1 MDYRHALRFLLSLSD
16 WERLPA
22 GQAGLPASAKG
33 GSAQTGG
40 RLAASGGGQPG
51 ALAVVQSREAARFNL
66 ERVRSLLARLGNPH
80 LGRGTIHVAGS
91 KGKGSVAAMIASVLR
106 AAGVHAGLYTS
117 PHLHRITERIAVDGE
132 AISPDDLA
140 RLTEPLRD
148 AVAAE
153 NADGARGQMTTFEAL
168 TALAFLYFRE
178 RGVEWQVLEVGLGGR
193 LDATNVVE
201 EKAVCVITPIS
212 LEHTAVLGET
222 VGQIAAE
229 KAAIITPGATVVMG
243 LQPARGG
250 AAEVIRRACAERGAH
265 LLEVAQACA
274 VTRLGFS
281 SEGQDFRLRTPC
293 GTYGLRLPLLGRHQL
308 ENAATA
314 VLALESLPD
323 RQAGLPDHGLTIPEA
338 ALRRGLQEVR
348 WPARLE
354 IIRRRPLVVL
364 DGAHNVDSVRRLC
377 QALEEYLAY
386 SRAIVVAGFSADKDI
401 GAIAAEMERLPRLA
415 RVIATRSPH
424 PRAAP
429 ADAVAAAFLEREI
442 ETTWEEDVP
451 AALEVALSLAAPED
465 VVCVMGSLFVAAEA
479 RRHILGLEADPVPVP
494 ARAASASGSGR
505 TSAAL

>member
-1 MDYRHALRFLLSLSD
+1 MDYPHALRFLLSLSD

-22 GQAGLPASAKG
+22 GQAGLPAA
-33 GSAQTGG
+33 
-40 RLAASGGGQPG
+40 PG
-51 ALAVVQSREAARFNL
+51 ALAVVQTREAARFNL
-66 ERVRSLLARLGNPH
+66 ERVRSLLARLGDPH

-106 AAGVHAGLYTS
+106 AAGVPAGLYTS

-132 AISPDDLA
+132 AISPDDFA
-140 RLTEPLRD
+140 RLTETLRG
-148 AVAAE
+148 AVEAE
-153 NADGARGQMTTFEAL
+153 NAGGPAQPGRQLTTFEAL

-178 RGVEWQVLEVGLGGR
+178 RGVQWQVLEVGLGGR

-222 VGQIAAE
+222 VGQIATE

-243 LQPARGG
+243 LQRES
-250 AAEVIRRACAERGAH
+250 AAEVIRRACAERGAR

-274 VTRLGFS
+274 LTRLGFS
-281 SEGQDFRLRTPC
+281 LEGQDFRLRTPR

-314 VLALESLPD
+314 VLALE
-323 RQAGLPDHGLTIPEA
+323 GLADHGLTIPEA

-377 QALEEYLAY
+377 QALEEYLPY
-386 SRAIVVAGFSADKDI
+386 SRAIVVAGFSADKDV
-401 GAIAAEMERLPRLA
+401 GAIAAELERLPRLD

-429 ADAVAAAFLEREI
+429 ADAVAAAFLEQEI

-451 AALEVALSLAAPED
+451 AAVEVALSLAAPGD
-465 VVCVMGSLFVAAEA
+465 MVCVMGSLFVAAEA
-479 RRHILGLEADPVPVP
+479 RRHILGLEADPAP
-494 ARAASASGSGR
+494 APASLAFTSGSGR
-505 TSAAL
+505 TAAAP

>member
-22 GQAGLPASAKG
+22 
-33 GSAQTGG
+33 T
-40 RLAASGGGQPG
+40 PG
-51 ALAVVQSREAARFNL
+51 ALPLVQTRQAARFNL
-66 ERVRSLLARLGNPH
+66 ERVRSLLARLDNPH

-106 AAGVHAGLYTS
+106 AAGVPTGLYTS

-132 AISPDDLA
+132 AISPDDLG
-140 RLTEPLRD
+140 RLTEPLRA
-148 AVAAE
+148 AVEAE
-153 NADGARGQMTTFEAL
+153 NGDGALGQITTFEAL

-178 RGVEWQVLEVGLGGR
+178 RDVQWQVLEVGLGGR

-201 EKAVCVITPIS
+201 EKAVCVITPVS

-243 LQPARGG
+243 LQREP
-250 AAEVIRRACAERGAH
+250 AAEVVGRACVERGAH

-274 VTRLGFS
+274 LTRLGFS
-281 SEGQDFRLRTPC
+281 LEGQDFRLRTPR

-314 VLALESLPD
+314 VLALESLV
-323 RQAGLPDHGLTIPEA
+323 GHGLAIPET
-338 ALRRGLQEVR
+338 ALRGGLEEVR

-354 IIRRRPLVVL
+354 VIRRRPLVVL
-364 DGAHNVDSVRRLC
+364 DGAHNVDSVQRLC
-377 QALEEYLAY
+377 QALEEYLPY
-386 SRAIVVAGFSADKDI
+386 SRAIVVAGFSADKDV
-401 GAIAAEMERLPRLA
+401 GAIAAELERLPRLA

-429 ADAVAAAFLEREI
+429 AEAVAAAFLERGI
-442 ETTWEEDVP
+442 ETTWEGDVP

-465 VVCVMGSLFVAAEA
+465 MVCVMGSLFVAAEA
-479 RRHILGLEADPVPVP
+479 RRHILGLETDPAP
-494 ARAASASGSGR
+494 APASLASASGSGR
-505 TSAAL
+505 APAAS

>member
-1 MDYRHALRFLLSLSD
+1 MDYRHALHFLLSLSD

-22 GQAGLPASAKG
+22 GQAGLPAG
-33 GSAQTGG
+33 
-40 RLAASGGGQPG
+40 AA
-51 ALAVVQSREAARFNL
+51 ALAVVQTREAARFNL

-117 PHLHRITERIAVDGE
+117 PHLHRMAERIAVDGE
-132 AISPDDLA
+132 AISPDDFG
-140 RLTEPLRD
+140 RLTEPLRE

-153 NADGARGQMTTFEAL
+153 NADGPAQPGGQITTFEAL

-178 RGVEWQVLEVGLGGR
+178 RAVRWQVLEVGLGGR

-222 VGQIAAE
+222 VGQIATE
-229 KAAIITPGATVVMG
+229 KAAIITPGATVIMG
-243 LQPARGG
+243 LQRES
-250 AAEVIRRACAERGAH
+250 AAEVVRRTCAERGAH

-274 VTRLGFS
+274 LTRLGFS
-281 SEGQDFRLRTPC
+281 SEGQDFRLRTPR
-293 GTYGLRLPLLGRHQL
+293 GTHGLRLPLLGRHQL

-323 RQAGLPDHGLTIPEA
+323 RQAGLADYGLTIPEG
-338 ALRRGLQEVR
+338 ALRRGLEEVR
-348 WPARLE
+348 WLARLE

-377 QALEEYLAY
+377 QALEEYLSY

-401 GAIAAEMERLPRLA
+401 GAIAAELERLPRLA

-429 ADAVAAAFLEREI
+429 ADAVAAAFWEREI
-442 ETTWEEDVP
+442 ETAWEENVP

-465 VVCVMGSLFVAAEA
+465 MVCVMGSLFVAAEA
-479 RRHILGLEADPVPVP
+479 RRHILGIETDPAP
-494 ARAASASGSGR
+494 AAASLASTSGGGW
-505 TSAAL
+505 SAAEP

>member
-1 MDYRHALRFLLSLSD
+1 MDYPHALRFLLSLSD

-22 GQAGLPASAKG
+22 GQAGLPASA
-33 GSAQTGG
+33 
-40 RLAASGGGQPG
+40 PG
-51 ALAVVQSREAARFNL
+51 ALAVVQTREAARFNL
-66 ERVRSLLARLGNPH
+66 ERVRCLLARLGDPH

-106 AAGVHAGLYTS
+106 AAGVRAGLYTS

-132 AISPDDLA
+132 AISPDDFA

-153 NADGARGQMTTFEAL
+153 NAGGPAQPGGQLTTFEAL

-243 LQPARGG
+243 LQRES
-250 AAEVIRRACAERGAH
+250 AADVVRRACAERGAH

-281 SEGQDFRLRTPC
+281 SEGQDFRLRTPR

-323 RQAGLPDHGLTIPEA
+323 RPACPASLSGRQAGRQAGLADHGLTIPEA

-364 DGAHNVDSVRRLC
+364 DGAHNVDSVRRLR
-377 QALEEYLAY
+377 QALEEYLPY

-401 GAIAAEMERLPRLA
+401 GAIAAEMERLPRLV

-429 ADAVAAAFLEREI
+429 ADAVAAAFLEREM
-442 ETTWEEDVP
+442 ETTWEEDVS

-479 RRHILGLEADPVPVP
+479 RRHILGLEADPAP
-494 ARAASASGSGR
+494 ARLASASGSGR
-505 TSAAL
+505 ASAAP

>member
-22 GQAGLPASAKG
+22 SAKG
-33 GSAQTGG
+33 GSA
-40 RLAASGGGQPG
+40 SGGGQAG
-51 ALAVVQSREAARFNL
+51 ALAVVQTREAARFNL
-66 ERVRSLLARLGNPH
+66 ERVRSLLARLGDPH
-80 LGRGTIHVAGS
+80 LGRGAIHVAGS

-117 PHLHRITERIAVDGE
+117 PHLHRMTERIAVDGE
-132 AISPDDLA
+132 AISPDDFG

-148 AVAAE
+148 AVEAE
-153 NADGARGQMTTFEAL
+153 NADGARGQVTTFETL

-222 VGQIAAE
+222 VGQIASE

-243 LQPARGG
+243 LQRES
-250 AAEVIRRACAERGAH
+250 AAEVIRSACAERGAR
-265 LLEVAQACA
+265 LLEVARACA
-274 VTRLGFS
+274 LTRQGFS
-281 SEGQDFRLRTPC
+281 PEGQDFRLRTPR
-293 GTYGLRLPLLGRHQL
+293 GTYSLRLPLLGRYQL

-314 VLALESLPD
+314 VLALESL
-323 RQAGLPDHGLTIPEA
+323 ADHGLAIPEL
-338 ALRRGLQEVR
+338 ALRRGLEEVR

-354 IIRRRPLVVL
+354 IVRRRPLVVL

-377 QALEEYLAY
+377 QALEEYVVY

-401 GAIAAEMERLPRLA
+401 GAIAAELERLPRLD

-429 ADAVAAAFLEREI
+429 ADAVAAAFLEREMA
-442 ETTWEEDVP
+442 TTREEDVP

-465 VVCVMGSLFVAAEA
+465 MVCVMGSLFVAAEA
-479 RRHILGLEADPVPVP
+479 RRHILGVEVDPAPVP
-494 ARAASASGSGR
+494 ASLPSTPGSGR
-505 TSAAL
+505 APAGP

>member
-22 GQAGLPASAKG
+22 A
-33 GSAQTGG
+33 
-40 RLAASGGGQPG
+40 PG
-51 ALAVVQSREAARFNL
+51 ALAVVQTREAARFNL
-66 ERVRSLLARLGNPH
+66 ERVRSLLARLGDPH

-106 AAGVHAGLYTS
+106 AAGVRAGLYTS
-117 PHLHRITERIAVDGE
+117 PHLHRLTERIAVDGE
-132 AISPDDLA
+132 AISPDDFG

-153 NADGARGQMTTFEAL
+153 NADGPAQPGGQITTFEAL

-178 RGVEWQVLEVGLGGR
+178 RAVQWQVLEVGLGGR

-243 LQPARGG
+243 LQRES
-250 AAEVIRRACAERGAH
+250 AADVVRRACAERGAH

-274 VTRLGFS
+274 LTRLSFT
-281 SEGQDFRLRTPC
+281 SEGQDFRLRTPR

-314 VLALESLPD
+314 VLALESL
-323 RQAGLPDHGLTIPEA
+323 ADHGLAIREP
-338 ALRRGLQEVR
+338 ALRRGLEEVR

-377 QALEEYLAY
+377 QALEEYLPY

-401 GAIAAEMERLPRLA
+401 GAIAAELKRLPRLA

-465 VVCVMGSLFVAAEA
+465 MICVMGSLFVAAEA
-479 RRHILGLEADPVPVP
+479 RRHILGLEADPAPVP
-494 ARAASASGSGR
+494 AGLASASGSGR
-505 TSAAL
+505 AAAAP

>member
-22 GQAGLPASAKG
+22 A
-33 GSAQTGG
+33 
-40 RLAASGGGQPG
+40 PG
-51 ALAVVQSREAARFNL
+51 ALALVQTREAARFNL

-117 PHLHRITERIAVDGE
+117 PHLHHITERVAVDGE
-132 AISPDDLA
+132 AISPDDLG
-140 RLTEPLRD
+140 RLTEPLRG
-148 AVAAE
+148 AVEAE
-153 NADGARGQMTTFEAL
+153 NADGPAQPGGQITTFEAL

-178 RGVEWQVLEVGLGGR
+178 RAVQWQVLEVGLGGR

-243 LQPARGG
+243 LQRES
-250 AAEVIRRACAERGAH
+250 AAEVVRGACAERGAH

-274 VTRLGFS
+274 LTRQAFS
-281 SEGQDFRLRTPC
+281 LEGQDFRLRTPR

-323 RQAGLPDHGLTIPEA
+323 RQAGLAGHGLPIPEP

-377 QALEEYLAY
+377 QALEEYLPY
-386 SRAIVVAGFSADKDI
+386 SRAIVVAGFSADKDV
-401 GAIAAEMERLPRLA
+401 GAIAAELERLPRLA
-415 RVIATRSPH
+415 RVIATCSPH

-429 ADAVAAAFLEREI
+429 AVAVAAAFLEREI
-442 ETTWEEDVP
+442 ETAWEEDVP

-465 VVCVMGSLFVAAEA
+465 MVCVMGSLFVAAEA
-479 RRHILGLEADPVPVP
+479 RRHILGLETDPVP
-494 ARAASASGSGR
+494 AAASLASTSGSGR
-505 TSAAL
+505 APAAP

>member
-1 MDYRHALRFLLSLSD
+1 MDYPHALRFLLSLSD

-22 GQAGLPASAKG
+22 A
-33 GSAQTGG
+33 
-40 RLAASGGGQPG
+40 PG
-51 ALAVVQSREAARFNL
+51 ALAVVQTREAARFNL

-140 RLTEPLRD
+140 RLTAPLRD

-153 NADGARGQMTTFEAL
+153 NAGGPAQPGGQLTTFEAL

-243 LQPARGG
+243 LQRES
-250 AAEVIRRACAERGAH
+250 AADVVRRACAERGAH

-281 SEGQDFRLRTPC
+281 SEGQDFRLRTPR

-314 VLALESLPD
+314 VLALESL
-323 RQAGLPDHGLTIPEA
+323 GEHGLTIPEA

-354 IIRRRPLVVL
+354 IIRGRPLVVL
-364 DGAHNVDSVRRLC
+364 DGAHNVDSVRRLR
-377 QALEEYLAY
+377 QALEEYLPY

-401 GAIAAEMERLPRLA
+401 GAIAAEMERLPRLV

-429 ADAVAAAFLEREI
+429 ADAVAATFLEREI

-451 AALEVALSLAAPED
+451 AALEVALSLATPED
-465 VVCVMGSLFVAAEA
+465 MVCVMGSLFVAAEA
-479 RRHILGLEADPVPVP
+479 RRHILGLEADPAP
-494 ARAASASGSGR
+494 ARLASASGSGR
-505 TSAAL
+505 ASAAP

>member
-16 WERLPA
+16 WERLTA
-22 GQAGLPASAKG
+22 GQAGQPAAP
-33 GSAQTGG
+33 
-40 RLAASGGGQPG
+40 AAP
-51 ALAVVQSREAARFNL
+51 AVVQTREADRFNL
-66 ERVRSLLARLGNPH
+66 ERVRSLMARLGNPH
-80 LGRGTIHVAGS
+80 LGRDTIHVAGS

-117 PHLHRITERIAVDGE
+117 PHLHRMTERIAVDGE
-132 AISPDDLA
+132 AISADDFG

-148 AVAAE
+148 AVEAE
-153 NADGARGQMTTFEAL
+153 NADGPAQPGGQVTTFEAL

-178 RGVEWQVLEVGLGGR
+178 RAVQWQVLEVGLGGR

-212 LEHTAVLGET
+212 LEHTAVLGKT

-229 KAAIITPGATVVMG
+229 KAAIITPGVTVVMG
-243 LQPARGG
+243 LQRES
-250 AAEVIRRACAERGAH
+250 AAEVVRRACAERGAH

-274 VTRLGFS
+274 LTRLGFS
-281 SEGQDFRLRTPC
+281 SEGQDFRLRTPR

-314 VLALESLPD
+314 VLALESLAD
-323 RQAGLPDHGLTIPEA
+323 RGLAIPEP
-338 ALRRGLQEVR
+338 ALRRGLEEVR

-377 QALEEYLAY
+377 QALEEYLSY
-386 SRAIVVAGFSADKDI
+386 SRAIVVVGFSADKDI
-401 GAIAAEMERLPRLA
+401 GAIAAELERLPRLA

-442 ETTWEEDVP
+442 ETTWEGDVP

-465 VVCVMGSLFVAAEA
+465 MVCVMGSLFVAAEA
-479 RRHILGLEADPVPVP
+479 RRHILGSETDPAP
-494 ARAASASGSGR
+494 APASLPSASGDGR
-505 TSAAL
+505 AKAAP

>member
-16 WERLPA
+16 WERLTAAQA
-22 GQAGLPASAKG
+22 GQPAV
-33 GSAQTGG
+33 
-40 RLAASGGGQPG
+40 AAAP
-51 ALAVVQSREAARFNL
+51 AVVQARDAAHFNL
-66 ERVRSLLARLGNPH
+66 ERVRSLMARLGDPH
-80 LGRGTIHVAGS
+80 LGRKTIHVAGS

-117 PHLHRITERIAVDGE
+117 PHLHRMTERIAVDGE
-132 AISPDDLA
+132 AISADDFGRLA
-140 RLTEPLRD
+140 EPVRD
-148 AVAAE
+148 AVEAE
-153 NADGARGQMTTFEAL
+153 NADGARGQVTTFEAL

-178 RGVEWQVLEVGLGGR
+178 RAVGWQVLEVGLGGR

-212 LEHTAVLGET
+212 LEHTAVLGKT
-222 VGQIAAE
+222 VSQIAAE
-229 KAAIITPGATVVMG
+229 KAAIITPGVTVVMG
-243 LQPARGG
+243 LQRES
-250 AAEVIRRACAERGAH
+250 AAEVVRRACAERGAH

-274 VTRLGFS
+274 LTRLGS
-281 SEGQDFRLRTPC
+281 SAKGQDFRLRTPR

-323 RQAGLPDHGLTIPEA
+323 RQAGLADRGLAIPAA
-338 ALRRGLQEVR
+338 ALRRGLEEVR

-377 QALEEYLAY
+377 QALDEYLPY

-401 GAIAAEMERLPRLA
+401 GAIAAELERLPRLA

-442 ETTWEEDVP
+442 ETAWEGDVP
-451 AALEVALSLAAPED
+451 AALEAALRLAAPED
-465 VVCVMGSLFVAAEA
+465 MVCVMGSLFVAAEA
-479 RRHILGLEADPVPVP
+479 RRHILGLETDPAP
-494 ARAASASGSGR
+494 AAASQPSASGGGR
-505 TSAAL
+505 AKAAP

>member
-1 MDYRHALRFLLSLSD
+1 MDYRRALHFLLSLSD

-22 GQAGLPASAKG
+22 GQAGLPAA
-33 GSAQTGG
+33 
-40 RLAASGGGQPG
+40 PG
-51 ALAVVQSREAARFNL
+51 ALAVVQTREAARFNL
-66 ERVRSLLARLGNPH
+66 ERVRSLLARLGDPH
-80 LGRGTIHVAGS
+80 LGRSTIHVAGS

-106 AAGVHAGLYTS
+106 AAGVPTGLYTS

-132 AISPDDLA
+132 AISSDDFA
-140 RLTEPLRD
+140 CLTESLRG
-148 AVAAE
+148 AVEAE
-153 NADGARGQMTTFEAL
+153 NAGGAHGQLTTFEAL

-178 RGVEWQVLEVGLGGR
+178 RAVQWQVLEVGLGGR

-243 LQPARGG
+243 LQRES
-250 AAEVIRRACAERGAH
+250 AAEVIRLACAERGAR

-274 VTRLGFS
+274 LTRLVFS
-281 SEGQDFRLRTPC
+281 LEGQDFRLRTPR
-293 GTYGLRLPLLGRHQL
+293 GTHALRLPLLGRHQL

-314 VLALESLPD
+314 VLTLEC
-323 RQAGLPDHGLTIPEA
+323 LPDHDLTIPEA
-338 ALRRGLQEVR
+338 ALRRGLEEVR

-377 QALEEYLAY
+377 QALEEYLPY
-386 SRAIVVAGFSADKDI
+386 SRAIVVAGFSADKDV
-401 GAIAAEMERLPRLA
+401 GTMAAELERLPRLD

-429 ADAVAAAFLEREI
+429 ADAVAAAFRAREM

-465 VVCVMGSLFVAAEA
+465 MVCVMGSLFVAAEA
-479 RRHILGLEADPVPVP
+479 RRHILGIEADPAPVP
-494 ARAASASGSGR
+494 ASLASTSGSGR
-505 TSAAL
+505 PAAAP

>member
-1 MDYRHALRFLLSLSD
+1 MDYPHALHFLLSLSD

-22 GQAGLPASAKG
+22 
-33 GSAQTGG
+33 
-40 RLAASGGGQPG
+40 
-51 ALAVVQSREAARFNL
+51 ALGTTAVVQPREAARFNL
-66 ERVRSLLARLGNPH
+66 ERVRSLLARLGDPH
-80 LGRGTIHVAGS
+80 LGRRTIHVAGS

-106 AAGVHAGLYTS
+106 AAGVNAGLYTS
-117 PHLHRITERIAVDGE
+117 PHLHRMTERIAVDGE
-132 AISPDDLA
+132 AISPDDFG
-140 RLTEPLRD
+140 RLTEPLRT

-153 NADGARGQMTTFEAL
+153 NADGARGQVTTFEAL

-178 RGVEWQVLEVGLGGR
+178 RAVQWQVLEVGLGGR

-212 LEHTAVLGET
+212 LEHTAVLGKT

-229 KAAIITPGATVVMG
+229 KAAIITPRATVVMG
-243 LQPARGG
+243 LQRQS
-250 AAEVIRRACAERGAH
+250 AAEVIRRACAERGAR

-274 VTRLGFS
+274 LTRQGFS
-281 SEGQDFRLRTPC
+281 PEGQDFRLRTPR
-293 GTYGLRLPLLGRHQL
+293 GTYGFRVPLLGRHQL

-314 VLALESLPD
+314 VLALESL
-323 RQAGLPDHGLTIPEA
+323 ADHGLAIPEA

-354 IIRRRPLVVL
+354 IVRRRPLVVL
-364 DGAHNVDSVRRLC
+364 DGAHNVASVQRLC
-377 QALEEYLAY
+377 QALEEYLSY

-401 GAIAAEMERLPRLA
+401 GAIAGELERLPRLA
-415 RVIATRSPH
+415 QVIATRSPH

-442 ETTWEEDVP
+442 ATTWEEDVP

-465 VVCVMGSLFVAAEA
+465 MVCVMGSLFVAAEA
-479 RRHILGLEADPVPVP
+479 RRHILGLEADPAPVP
-494 ARAASASGSGR
+494 ASLPSTSGNGRAAAAS
-505 TSAAL
+505 